1 MAFTRE
7 FRKNPTTA
15 LKMYSQFFLPMQ
27 KFLEGQITKL
37 NLDVDIDQLYPIND
51 AWAYFCNDSITFI
64 NRRKNRMK
72 RKDAYDGHLKRP
84 KTGFMWFISE
94 KRVDFVKK
102 NPTASITE
110 VTTELS
116 KVWRALSDA
125 EKEVYT
131 KKHEDDKVRYE
142 NERKEAYDKV
152 KADDQDFKDS
162 KPKKPLNAYLYF
174 MKDDSMKDANKA
186 DHQKMMAEGV
196 NKSYLQFL
204 SMKWEKLDSKAKEKY
219 EKLSEED
226 NKRYQQEMIEYNEK
240 FKDHKEEE
248 HKE

>member
-1 MAFTRE
+1 MSSTRE
-7 FRKNPTTA
+7 FRKNPTNA

-37 NLDVDIDQLYPIND
+37 NLEVDIDQLYPINE

-94 KRVDFVKK
+94 NRADFLKK
-102 NPTASITE
+102 NPTAGITD
-110 VTTELS
+110 VTKELS
-116 KVWRALSDA
+116 KVWRSLSES
-125 EKEVYT
+125 EKTVYEQ
-131 KKHEDDKVRYE
+131 KHGDDKVRYE
-142 NERKEAYDKV
+142 NERQEAYDKV
-152 KADDQDFKDS
+152 KAEDQDFKES

-174 MKDDSMKDANKA
+174 MKDDSMKETNKA
-186 DHQKMMAEGV
+186 EYQKMLAEGN

-204 SMKWEKLDSKAKEKY
+204 SYKWDKIDPKDKVKY

-226 NKRYQQEMIEYNEK
+226 NKRFQQEMIEYNTK
-240 FKDHKEEE
+240 FKDHKEED